1 MVRKLAVAAAMV
13 SVCAFITPSLA
24 KGGGFVGGFHAAPPR
39 ATGLAPNFARPAPT
53 MRARPPLYTGLAP
66 NFISRPHRLHGRHF
80 AFRRLHQRRLGHV
93 LAFGYGLPIA
103 APVLYEVPQYE
114 EPAPGAV
121 AVWRGNGA
129 GVCSSETVQ
138 VRGAKGM
145 DEVTIT
151 RC

>member
-13 SVCAFITPSLA
+13 GVCAFITPSLA
-24 KGGGFVGGFHAAPPR
+24 KGGGFMGGIHAAPR
-39 ATGLAPNFARPAPT
+39 TGLAPNFARPAPT

-80 AFRRLHQRRLGHV
+80 VFRQLHQRRLDHV
-93 LAFGYGLPIA
+93 LAFGYGAAIA

-121 AVWRGNGA
+121 ALWRGNGA